1 MQPIFTADEIKEYA
15 TVIYLLNDDDNPS
28 AMDGYQVI
36 DTRINNSDDI
46 VPIPTYYVLR
56 KNKTLFIWI
65 RGTRVDFINDIMIS
79 AHSAVINYMKGII
92 HEGYYN
98 GAVAIIQQQ
107 YQILKQKW
115 DRIICLGHSL
125 GGVSAQI
132 MATLLR
138 FDHKIDNAFAL
149 AFASPPSCS
158 YEISGLTRAFIY
170 SFVFDDDPVPKLGPL
185 FRELRCLAECRE
197 EENPEDSEIPNNPD
211 LVILGS
217 ILVMHYDNGFV
228 TIKPND
234 MYNDELKEPPSL
246 EVLAC
251 HLYDRYYRSILNY
264 L

>member
-28 AMDGYQVI
+28 VMDGYQVI

-46 VPIPTYYVLR
+46 VLIPTYYVLR

-79 AHSAVINYMKGII
+79 AKSDVVNYMNGII

-107 YQILKQKW
+107 KQILEQKW

-149 AFASPPSCS
+149 TFASPPSCS
-158 YEISGLTRAFIY
+158 NVISDLTRAFIY

-185 FRELRCLAECRE
+185 FRELRCLIKCSSQE
-197 EENPEDSEIPNNPD
+197 EIPNNPD

-228 TIKPND
+228 TIMPNEK
-234 MYNDELKEPPSL
+234 YNAKMIEFPS
-246 EVLAC
+246 EEEFAS
-251 HLYDRYYRSILNY
+251 HHYDRYYRSILNY